1 MNAIASFVFSP
12 FAENTYVIADPGGTC
27 VIIDPGC
34 SDAVERRELEAYILD
49 NHLTPVHLLN
59 THCHIDH
66 VFGNAFVAARFQLE
80 LASHRGEQEV
90 LNAAGPFADAF
101 GVPFEP
107 SPAISRFLE
116 PGQVVEFGQTQLEVL
131 FVPGHSPASIAF
143 YNRKEGYVIAGDTLF
158 AGSIGR
164 TDLPG
169 GSAPVLLASIERE
182 LLSLPDQTRILS
194 GHMQETTVGRERKS
208 NPFLLAW
215 KQGLP
220 IG

>member
-12 FAENTYVIADPGGTC
+12 FAENTYVIADADGTC
-27 VIIDPGC
+27 AIIDPGC
-34 SDAVERRELEAYILD
+34 SDAMERAELEAYIQD

-66 VFGNAFVAARFQLE
+66 VFGNAFVARRWNLE
-80 LASHRGEQEV
+80 LASHAGEQVV
-90 LNAAGPFADAF
+90 LDAVAPFAQAF
-101 GVPFEP
+101 GVAYDP

-116 PGQVVEFGQTQLEVL
+116 PGQVIRFGSTELELL
-131 FVPGHSPASIAF
+131 FVPGHSPASLAF
-143 YNRKEGYVIAGDTLF
+143 YNRRDGYVIAGDTLF

-169 GSAPVLLASIERE
+169 GNAPLLLASIERE
-182 LLSLPDQTRILS
+182 LLGLPDKTRVLA
-194 GHMQETTVGRERKS
+194 GHMQETTIGREKQS

-215 KQGLP
+215 KKGLP